1 MSRRWLVLLGVLGVG
16 ATAVG
21 LWGLHRTFAA
31 EHVAARAAVTARRA
45 AVEEYAQ
52 AAMAQTLTARTRAN
66 SANIDRAAT
75 DPLWPGEGLLLWQR
89 GQQILPR
96 QAAAVAGDR
105 TPARALYSQL
115 VGRPAAPTDPS
126 ATPAPAGDAPWNER
140 LRLRR
145 ALFDALA
152 ANDADAIAQAFRGI
166 LAASVRFVLPAE
178 RDVPFML
185 AMLTRLVEDG
195 RPDPGLLR
203 MVLHAGVPD
212 GQGGRLES
220 IQRRLLRR
228 RDAFTQADFTVLA
241 DQIIALATPAS
252 VPVDAFKARV
262 REAGPALS
270 AGEVV
275 VPSLLPGGWY
285 VLPTGEGAR
294 GVRVATASL
303 LQSLTARMRGRSLLG
318 SDYSVTA
325 PDGLVGPVHR
335 IRLKVASPEWAR
347 ALKAADDAWFQKALL
362 LWVTGALALGLI
374 ALVMVDQARRRRF
387 LALKSDFVSTVSHEL
402 RTPLASIRLMGETL
416 ERRFKDAPRA
426 KDYPSRIVRAADD
439 MAFLVENILSFNRL
453 DKGRWV
459 ARVASTSL
467 NDVLQAARD
476 KVVSHAAKPLQWRV
490 EGEST
495 LSLQVDSEL
504 IELMLVNLA
513 RNAVQYAQRSPVE
526 VTIGVERTAKGGLQ
540 ITVADNGP
548 GMAPDVA
555 KRVFAAFFRA
565 PSSAGT
571 RGSGLGLAI
580 CQKIMALHRGN
591 IAVAEAGPDGT
602 TFALRFPKEVI
613 DPCPGS

>member
-1 MSRRWLVLLGVLGVG
+1 MSRRWLVLLSILGIG
-16 ATAVG
+16 ATALG
-21 LWGLHRTFAA
+21 LWGLHRTFVA
-31 EHVAARAAVTARRA
+31 EHFAARAAVTTRRA

-52 AAMAQTLTARTRAN
+52 AAMAQALAARTRAN

-105 TPARALYSQL
+105 A
-115 VGRPAAPTDPS
+115 PAAVLYTELVDP
-126 ATPAPAGDAPWNER
+126 AANPAPTADAPWNTR
-140 LRLRR
+140 LRVRR
-145 ALFDALA
+145 AFFDALTA
-152 ANDADAIAQAFRGI
+152 KDADAIAQAFRSI
-166 LAASVRFVLPAE
+166 LSANVRFVLPAE
-178 RDVPFML
+178 RDLPFML
-185 AMLTRLVEDG
+185 AMLTRFVEAG

-212 GQGGRLES
+212 GQGGQLES
-220 IQRRLLRR
+220 LQRRLLRR
-228 RDAFTQADFTVLA
+228 RDAFTKADFGFLA
-241 DQIIALATPAS
+241 DRIVALATPAS

-262 REAGPALS
+262 AEAGPAVA
-270 AGEVV
+270 AGEIV

-285 VLPTGEGAR
+285 VLPTAEGAR
-294 GVRVATASL
+294 GIRAATAPL

-325 PDGLVGPVHR
+325 PDGLVGPVHQ
-335 IRLKVASPEWAR
+335 IRLNVASPEWAR

-374 ALVMVDQARRRRF
+374 ALVLVDQARRRRF

-426 KDYPSRIVRAADD
+426 KDYPSRIVRAADG

-467 NDVLQAARD
+467 DDVLQAARD
-476 KVVSHAAKPLQWRV
+476 KVVPHAGKPVTWAQTGQTDLTLRV
-490 EGEST
+490 DGE
-495 LSLQVDSEL
+495 LLEL
-504 IELMLVNLA
+504 LLVNLA

-548 GMAPDVA
+548 GMAPDIA
-555 KRVFAAFFRA
+555 KRVFTAFFRA

-580 CQKIMALHRGN
+580 CQKIMTLHRGS
-591 IAVAEAGPDGT
+591 ITVAQTGPDGT

-613 DPCPGS
+613 DPCPAS

>member
-1 MSRRWLVLLGVLGVG
+1 MSRRWLVLLGVLGV
-16 ATAVG
+16 ATTGLG
-21 LWGLHRTFAA
+21 LWGLHRTFVA

-45 AVEEYAQ
+45 AVEQYAQ
-52 AAMAQTLTARTRAN
+52 AALAQTLAERTRAN
-66 SANIDRAAT
+66 AASIDRAAS
-75 DPLWPGEGLLLWQR
+75 DPLWPGRNLLLWQR
-89 GQQILPR
+89 GQQVLPR

-105 TPARALYSQL
+105 TPAHDLYRRLVDPTIAL
-115 VGRPAAPTDPS
+115 PPT
-126 ATPAPAGDAPWNER
+126 GDAPWDAR

-152 ANDADAIAQAFRGI
+152 ANDASAVADAFRGI
-166 LAASVRFVLPAE
+166 LAESVRFVLPAE
-178 RDVPFML
+178 REVPFML
-185 AMLTRLVEDG
+185 AMLARFVEAG

-212 GQGGRLES
+212 GQGGRIES
-220 IQRRLLRR
+220 LQRRLLRR
-228 RDAFTQADFTVLA
+228 RDAFTRADFKAMA
-241 DQIIALATPAS
+241 DRVVALAEPAS
-252 VPVDAFKARV
+252 VPIDAFTDRV
-262 REAGPALS
+262 AEAGPAVP

-275 VPSLLPGGWY
+275 VPTVLPGGWY
-285 VLPTGEGAR
+285 ALPTADGAR
-294 GVRVATASL
+294 GVRVASAPLLQTLTAS
-303 LQSLTARMRGRSLLG
+303 MRGRSLLG
-318 SDYSVTA
+318 SDYSVHA

-335 IRLKVASPEWAR
+335 LRLEVASPEWAR

-426 KDYPSRIVRAADD
+426 KDYPTRIVRAADG

-459 ARVASTSL
+459 ARKAPTAL
-467 NDVLQAARD
+467 ADVLQAAEA
-476 KVVSHAAKPLQWRV
+476 KVVPHAGKPVEWRV
-490 EGEST
+490 DWQLGDT
-495 LSLQVDSEL
+495 DLSLHVDGEL
-504 IELMLVNLA
+504 LELMLVNLA

-526 VTIGVERTAKGGLQ
+526 VTIGVSRTAKGGLQ
-540 ITVADNGP
+540 VTVTDNGP
-548 GMAPDVA
+548 GMAPEVA
-555 KRVFAAFFRA
+555 RRVFTAFFRA

-580 CQKIMALHRGN
+580 CQKIMALHRGT
-591 IAVAEAGPDGT
+591 ITVADTGPDGT
-602 TFALRFPKEVI
+602 TFALRFPQEVMQV
-613 DPCPGS
+613 CPAS